1 MKSKILLA
9 LLFIAIAVSVY
20 LTYNRTIVRHD
31 FETFD
36 SSTL

>member
-36 SSTL
+36 SSAL